1 MKRFV
6 RTVFSFVTVL
16 LGVAAAASAQDEGAC
31 STASAVGTWGW
42 TETGTQFQPNG
53 AVVFSAIGVTTHD
66 AAGNVSGWTTRSIG
80 GTMSRY
86 TIKGTGTV
94 NPDCTGTATV
104 NLYDDSGNLFATATL
119 DHVYVDNGRERY
131 SIVTSSVR
139 ADGTKVPSAI
149 IMYAKKMFPTYTMR
163 FSLDRAP
170 AIR

>member
-1 MKRFV
+1 MKRF
-6 RTVFSFVTVL
+6 RTMLFFATAL
-16 LGVAAAASAQDEGAC
+16 LGLAAVAPAQDEGTC
-31 STASAVGTWGW
+31 SAAALAGTWVW

-80 GTMSRY
+80 GTMSHY
-86 TIKGTGTV
+86 TVKGTTTV
-94 NPDCTGTATV
+94 NPDCTSASTV
-104 NLYDDSGNLFATATL
+104 NLYDDSGNLFSTATL
-119 DHVYVDNGRERY
+119 DHIYLDNGRERY
-131 SIVTSSVR
+131 SIITSATR

>member
-1 MKRFV
+1 MKRF
-6 RTVFSFVTVL
+6 RTMFFFATVL
-16 LGVAAAASAQDEGAC
+16 LGLAAVAPAQDEGAC
-31 STASAVGTWGW
+31 STATAVGTWGW

-66 AAGNVSGWTTRSIG
+66 ADGNVSGWTTRSTG
-80 GTMSRY
+80 GTMSHY

-104 NLYDDSGNLFATATL
+104 NLYDDSGNLFSTAIL

-131 SIVTSSVR
+131 SIITSSVR
-139 ADGTKVPSAI
+139 PDGTKVPVAI